1 MKIRKRQMMA
11 AVLAAVVTAG
21 NAPLS
26 YGAPA
31 AVETDETMYVNLD
44 VYGKAQKVNVVKSCS
59 LNGVTDFTDYGNYL
73 AVENMSTQDE
83 PQLGEGEV
91 VWKLPPDR
99 RERFYYK
106 CTLDQE
112 QTALPWNFDVSYKLN
127 GVPTDGESWPELPGW
142 WKFT

>member
-1 MKIRKRQMMA
+1 MA

-73 AVENMSTQDE
+73 AVENMSTQE
-83 PQLGEGEV
+83 RGKLSGSFRRIAGNAFTINVRWIRSRQRFRGILMCPISSTGFPQTG
-91 VWKLPPDR
+91 K
-99 RERFYYK
+99 
-106 CTLDQE
+106 
-112 QTALPWNFDVSYKLN
+112 
-127 GVPTDGESWPELPGW
+127 SWPELPGW

>member
-59 LNGVTDFTDYGNYL
+59 LNGVTDITTITLYYMKARFYRL
-73 AVENMSTQDE
+73 
-83 PQLGEGEV
+83 
-91 VWKLPPDR
+91 WKLSGGGK
-99 RERFYYK
+99 YV
-106 CTLDQE
+106 
-112 QTALPWNFDVSYKLN
+112 NS
-127 GVPTDGESWPELPGW
+127 G
-142 WKFT
+142 